1 VVTEVNVAEGGV
13 DVLNKK
19 QVWTGAC
26 RIFSRL
32 LQGAGRAR
40 AGRRS
45 APVAVE
51 ALEGRQLLTASAPG
65 WEDVGRLTLS
75 FAPDGT
81 SVGGQASSTFSKLN
95 ALAPASVWQQTIQ
108 DAFQAWASQSRIN
121 VGLVSDSGIAAGTA
135 GDLQQDSRF
144 GDIRVVGVSLSSDTA
159 ALSVMQNE
167 TVAGT
172 WFGDLVINTSLNL
185 TSLDALYNL
194 ALHEAGH
201 IFGLATST
209 DPVSPMYSVL
219 QTSGRKS
226 PTANDV
232 AALVQV
238 NGERVADRFDAIAS
252 NETLATASV
261 LTTSGDAGWNGGEVP
276 IVAWGELQS
285 SSDVDVYRVSAT
297 PDYSGT
303 VSFRL
308 QTTGLSQLR
317 GRVQV
322 YNGAGQLLGSAAAS
336 SSNTDLRVAVSGTTG
351 SETFYVR
358 VSAVNSSA
366 TGEGSYAIV
375 ATCDSKVKASTS
387 FIRQVVATYGQDL
400 EPVELSKLMRDGV
413 NYNELK
419 EWDSETG
426 KNVVQTRFL
435 QDTSKFWSLG
445 TVSTASDMD
454 LYKFRVAVDGQ
465 RLTATV
471 RALDVN
477 GLLPALALVDKQGN
491 ESPVTVLAN
500 GLGQYTIQTEGL
512 QTNKSYYLRVDGLTD
527 SGPYATGRYK
537 VTMRLGSESVNH
549 NDYASGTLTSS
560 ASSQFFKFEIAS
572 AQMFQWAV
580 QVDPGSAAG
589 SATVEVA
596 LFDAAGNL
604 KYRLIGL
611 PGQIRT
617 ADALMLGKGTYYVRV
632 ALTPIGNA
640 NLVPITYKLKGSL
653 ISDPISVVGSD
664 PTGSAGGSTLTNGTT
679 DPTYNSVLWYSTPI
693 YSTGSST
700 SVDINTIYD
709 YTWNTG
715 YLV

>member
-1 VVTEVNVAEGGV
+1 M
-13 DVLNKK
+13 LNKK
-19 QVWTGAC
+19 QVWTDAC
-26 RIFSRL
+26 RLFSRL
-32 LQGAGRAR
+32 LQGARRGR
-40 AGRRS
+40 AGRRT
-45 APVAVE
+45 APATVE
-51 ALEGRQLLTASAPG
+51 ALESRQLLTASAPG

-81 SVGGQASSTFSKLN
+81 SVGGQSSSTFSKLN
-95 ALAPASVWQQTIQ
+95 ALGSTSVWQHTIQ
-108 DAFQAWASQSRIN
+108 DAFQTWAAQTRIN
-121 VGLVSDSGIAAGTA
+121 VGLVSDSGVAAGIA
-135 GDLQQDSRF
+135 GDLQHDSRF
-144 GDIRVVGVSLSSDTA
+144 GDIRVVGVPLSSDTA

-172 WFGDLVINTSLNL
+172 WFGDLVINTNHDLPSLE
-185 TSLDALYNL
+185 ALYNL

-209 DPVSPMYSVL
+209 DPASPMYSVL
-219 QTSGRKS
+219 QTTARKTLTS
-226 PTANDV
+226 DDV
-232 AALVQV
+232 ADLVQV
-238 NGERVADRFDAIAS
+238 NGQRVADRFDAIAS

-261 LTTSGDAGWNGGEVP
+261 LTTSGDAGWNGGEAPV
-276 IVAWGELQS
+276 IAWGELQS
-285 SSDVDVYRVSAT
+285 SSDVDVYRVNAT

-317 GRVQV
+317 GKVQV
-322 YNGAGQLLGSAAAS
+322 YNGAGQLLGSAVAS
-336 SSNTDLRVAVSGTTG
+336 SSNTDLQVAVSGTTG

-358 VSAVNSSA
+358 VSAVNNSA
-366 TGEGSYAIV
+366 TSEGSYAIV
-375 ATCDSKVKASTS
+375 ATCDSKVKAATS

-400 EPVELSKLMRDGV
+400 APVGLSKVMRDGV
-413 NYNELK
+413 NYNEAK
-419 EWDSETG
+419 EWDAETG

-435 QDTSKFWSLG
+435 QDTSKFWNLG
-445 TVSTASDMD
+445 TISTASDMD
-454 LYKFRVAVDGQ
+454 LYKFRVLADGQ

-471 RALDVN
+471 RALDAN

-512 QTNKSYYLRVDGLTD
+512 QSIKSYYLRVDGLTD

-537 VTMRLGSESVNH
+537 VTMRLGTEVVNH
-549 NDYASGTLTSS
+549 KDYASGTLTSS

-589 SATVEVA
+589 LATVEVA

-664 PTGSAGGSTLTNGTT
+664 PSGTAGGTTLTNGQT

-693 YSTGSST
+693 YSTNSST
-700 SVDINTIYD
+700 SVDINTIFD
-709 YTWNTG
+709 TTWDSG